1 MIMETKPF
9 HESRR
14 QQFLYQDLYEKTR
27 VNQFVI
33 LNLEKENSVAAAPG
47 SEGQTSAYEM
57 IYLEQLW
64 VWMLDYTAGTALE
77 ELASRL
83 PSIVD
88 AFETWN
94 EMDQLFQQKAAEDF
108 PEYGPYEYSGAPDFS
123 VLSDYEDTLQLLSIA
138 ILLRDRL
145 SIKRIIHTLRSHRGI
160 DGLFEQLVG
169 GYVDDEQSLESC
181 VLGQPY
187 DILLQAF
194 YEEYENAAL
203 KIVKEYLNQWY
214 PAMQYHPR
222 WYDGHLRIREQ
233 GYAPYYGYWAFEAG
247 ATVYLLD
254 LDDSELEHLVYPK
267 DLVAY
272 GRKLREEG
280 RHSGEDPEILR
291 HAGRVEGGQPCPKTG
306 FWETPAKIGSRAYF
320 RQGDIMPVFEESE
333 YGQTIW
339 QWSETQ

>member
-1 MIMETKPF
+1 MITKNKQF

-14 QQFLYQDLYEKTR
+14 QQFLYEDLYEKTR
-27 VNQFVI
+27 ANQFVV
-33 LNLEKENSVAAAPG
+33 LNLEKENAVVATPG
-47 SEGQTSAYEM
+47 SEGHTSAYEM

-64 VWMLDYTAGTALE
+64 VWMLDYTAGTAIE
-77 ELASRL
+77 QLAPRL
-83 PSIVD
+83 TSIVD

-94 EMDQLFQQKAAEDF
+94 EMDQIFQDNAAEEF
-108 PEYGPYEYSGAPDFS
+108 PEYGAYQYSAAPDFA

-169 GYVDDEQSLESC
+169 GYVDDEQSLASC
-181 VLGQPY
+181 VLGSPY
-187 DILLQAF
+187 DTLLQAF
-194 YEEYENAAL
+194 FQDDENAAL
-203 KIVKEYLNQWY
+203 ASVKKYLKQWY
-214 PAMQYHPR
+214 PAMKDHPR

-254 LDDSELEHLVYPK
+254 LDDSQVQHLVYPK

-272 GRKLREEG
+272 GRKMRDEN
-280 RHSGEDPEILR
+280 RHTGQNLKTFEN
-291 HAGRVEGGQPCPKTG
+291 AGRVEGGQPCPQTG
-306 FWETPAKIGSRAYF
+306 FWETPAKTDSRAQF
-320 RQGDIMPVFEESE
+320 SQGDVMPVFENSE

-339 QWSETQ
+339 QWSEEQ